1 MASFEPDGSAG
12 HPRRI
17 LVPRALPNPHGGCLH
32 EAGKREDQGARPVC
46 SVARRGDAGPR
57 LGQSQLD
64 VGEAQAFL
72 GQWVVDM
79 QTDFGP
85 FTMSLDVTD
94 ADGKVAASMGSPEMG
109 GSQPIDDISKS
120 EESLLLRFST
130 NAQGQMLDIE
140 VALVPNGE
148 SLDVYFD
155 VGGGQFSA
163 TGTATRAA
171 S

>member
-1 MASFEPDGSAG
+1 MKRVSGKIPGLALCAALLGAAVVPAHASA
-12 HPRRI
+12 
-17 LVPRALPNPHGGCLH
+17 
-32 EAGKREDQGARPVC
+32 
-46 SVARRGDAGPR
+46 
-57 LGQSQLD
+57 QSQLD
-64 VGEAQAFL
+64 VAEAQAFL
-72 GQWVVDM
+72 GSWVVDM

-85 FTMSLDVTD
+85 FTMNLDVTD
-94 ADGKVAASMGSPEMG
+94 QDGKVAASMGSPEMG
-109 GSQPIDDISKS
+109 GSQPVDDISRS

-130 NAQGQMLDIE
+130 NAQGQMIDIE

-148 SLDVYFD
+148 ALDVYFD